1 MTVSILCSLVVALR
15 TWVIALLTMAVDP
28 GSFLMVVLW
37 AAMDEVVR
45 GETGVF
51 RSAVPRLTVP

>member
-37 AAMDEVVR
+37 TAMDEVVR
-45 GETGVF
+45 GETGVL
-51 RSAVPRLTVP
+51 RSAVP

>member
-45 GETGVF
+45 GETGVL
-51 RSAVPRLTVP
+51 RSAVP